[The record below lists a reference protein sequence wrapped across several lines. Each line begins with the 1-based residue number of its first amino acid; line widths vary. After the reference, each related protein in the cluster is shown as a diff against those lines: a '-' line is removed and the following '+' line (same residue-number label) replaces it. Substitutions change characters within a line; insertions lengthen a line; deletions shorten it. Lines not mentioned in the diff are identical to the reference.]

1 MQNARCFFY
10 TKISVAGPRPT
21 GTAKRVEVTINTA
34 GKGIVFMITDKIKEL
49 LGAELSAQVE
59 TALKGKCKDGKDVDL
74 GISNDGSLVPAS
86 KYEEE
91 KRLRAAAEET
101 VKTQNKTIEDLSKV
115 DEAALKNEIEKLR
128 QDNQNTKA
136 NYEKQISDIKT
147 DTALDSL
154 IRNAGGK
161 NTIAIKALIPNRETI
176 KLKDDGSLEG
186 IDLEAVKTSAPYLFD
201 VKEERMEGNNPYQ
214 SQSNTNKQLSDMTY
228 DEYKKY
234 RSEN

>member
-1 MQNARCFFY
+1 
-10 TKISVAGPRPT
+10 
-21 GTAKRVEVTINTA
+21 
-34 GKGIVFMITDKIKEL
+34 MITDKIKEL
-49 LGAELSAQVE
+49 LGAELSTQVE
-59 TALKGKCKDGKDVDL
+59 TALKGKGKDGKDVDL

-86 KYEEE
+86 KYDEE
-91 KRLRAAAEET
+91 KRLRAVAEET

-128 QDNQNTKA
+128 EDNRNAKA

-176 KLKDDGSLEG
+176 KLKDDGSLDG
-186 IDLEAVKTSAPYLFD
+186 IDLETVKNSAPYLFD
-201 VKEERMEGNNPYQ
+201 VKEERLGGNNPYQ
-214 SQSNTNKQLSDMTY
+214 SQSNTNKKLSDMTY

-234 RSEN
+234 RAEN